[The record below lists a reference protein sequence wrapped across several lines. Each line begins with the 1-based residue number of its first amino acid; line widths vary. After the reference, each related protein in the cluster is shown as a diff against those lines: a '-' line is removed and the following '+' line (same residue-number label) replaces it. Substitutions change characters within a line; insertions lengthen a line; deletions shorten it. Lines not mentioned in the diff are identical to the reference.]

1 MASFTS
7 ITTLKRLGGKGY
19 HKYFGA
25 IVRIRMANWQPLLPR
40 VWVSRVSHM
49 GANSVTDQDGSNE
62 KKKKKHPARKSKRK
76 KKMWCSCN
84 GQVDRQIDRRMK
96 LFLEKCVRS

>member
-1 MASFTS
+1 MASFTK
-7 ITTLKRLGGKGY
+7 LRRLGGKGY

-40 VWVSRVSHM
+40 VWVSRVGHV

-62 KKKKKHPARKSKRK
+62 KKKQPARKSKRK